1 MALSQI
7 VSLNHFGSS
16 LENVPYSS
24 VLSKSH
30 NMFLKVIYSRS
41 HYPITSSTT
50 FNYIILSHY
59 ILISALVLV
68 TQEIPIIVDSYL
80 LVNYSTFTPRSP
92 RPIVTQLD
100 NNTFPTQESST
111 AVYVFME
118 NLFAQDFRG
127 LLQLMAIASNML
139 AEIVRSSFSGR
150 QAICVNCAAEHLC
163 RVPLESE

>member
-1 MALSQI
+1 M
-7 VSLNHFGSS
+7 G

-50 FNYIILSHY
+50 FNYVILSDY

-80 LVNYSTFTPRSP
+80 LVNYSTFMSRSP

-100 NNTFPTQESST
+100 NNTFPTWGGDIFYSHGSKQYWPIFMRLMT
-111 AVYVFME
+111 KVF
-118 NLFAQDFRG
+118 
-127 LLQLMAIASNML
+127 
-139 AEIVRSSFSGR
+139 RSIF
-150 QAICVNCAAEHLC
+150 IFN
-163 RVPLESE
+163 

>member
-1 MALSQI
+1 MALR
-7 VSLNHFGSS
+7 NH

-50 FNYIILSHY
+50 FNYVIFSDS

-80 LVNYSTFTPRSP
+80 LINYSTFMSRSP

-100 NNTFPTQESST
+100 NNTFPTLSPHMVRYRSICHN
-111 AVYVFME
+111 Y
-118 NLFAQDFRG
+118 LFK
-127 LLQLMAIASNML
+127 SH
-139 AEIVRSSFSGR
+139 ER
-150 QAICVNCAAEHLC
+150 QQNNNKY
-163 RVPLESE
+163 